1 MFEPTSS
8 GAPRS
13 STTIRTGSAQAGG
26 PAGSSGTGGSGGS
39 GGSGGGPAATPG
51 TPYTPENEVHLLDR
65 LAVLYR
71 YRRLCVTVFILVTAA
86 MIIQGYSSIQT
97 FQAQARLLIEDE
109 RSTAVP
115 GLQND
120 QNTYFEDPEPYYQ
133 TQYKI
138 LKGRDLTR
146 RVVRKLHLETV
157 PEFNGTKPPPP
168 TPLSML
174 NDFKKR
180 MMGYVVKTA
189 PEAAPEPPRAD
200 ETADES
206 GMVGAFIGR
215 VSVDPVRGSH
225 LVDVT
230 FQSEDPKFAADA
242 VNMLIDEY
250 VSENLEIKLRSTQG
264 MLDWL
269 DNELATQQKRVEE
282 SERSLAE
289 YREKENALSLD
300 DKQNIVLARLNQLND
315 RATMAK
321 STRVQKESLYNQVKA
336 IATGVSPDAIP
347 VIGQNPNVTG
357 AKGKLNELQREKVK
371 LLERYADKHPQ
382 VISIN
387 ASIEDAQRQV
397 DLEIARAVQS
407 VRSEY
412 ETALIEEQTFAKNL
426 EGAKG
431 EATDLNRKGI
441 GYGVMEREAKSNRQ
455 VYEALLTREKELRVS
470 ANSRTNNVRVVD
482 RAEIPRSPITP
493 GGRRTWLMSVVI
505 GLVLAV
511 GVALGLDYMNDTI
524 KTPEDVTRRLK
535 LPFLGLVPAVRGD
548 KHPLLASA
556 HVPHDFGESFRSL
569 RTSLLSKYPD
579 EGTKIV
585 IVTSA
590 QPLEGKTTT
599 AANIAMALAY
609 GGSRVLLVD
618 ADMRRPG
625 LHRPLRLTNERGLSQ
640 VLTGQARVR
649 DVIQRTVDPNLLA
662 ITAGRTPPNPSELL
676 SSERM
681 KTLLTNLAHGP
692 FNWIIIDTPPVLA
705 VTDAVILAPMV
716 TGVTFVIGAEMTRR
730 RLAERAIEIVM
741 QSRPRY
747 AAVVLNKVN
756 FAKNKYYYSR
766 YYGHQ
771 YKNYYAEATL

>member
-1 MFEPTSS
+1 MLPSS
-8 GAPRS
+8 PPDAPAP
-13 STTIRTGSAQAGG
+13 STTAVTAGS
-26 PAGSSGTGGSGGS
+26 PSHAGSSHGQGSA
-39 GGSGGGPAATPG
+39 PHYA
-51 TPYTPENEVHLLDR
+51 PEQDVHLLDR
-65 LAVLYR
+65 LAVIYR
-71 YRRLCVTVFILVTAA
+71 YRRICAATFVLVSAA
-86 MIIQGYSSIQT
+86 LIIQGYSTVQMY
-97 FQAQARLLIEDE
+97 QAQARLLIEDE

-120 QNTYFEDPEPYYQ
+120 ANQYYEDPEPYYQ

-146 RVVRKLHLETV
+146 RVVRKLRLDTV
-157 PEFNGTKPPPP
+157 PEFNGTKPVPP
-168 TPLSML
+168 TASTLLQEAKDKIIGIAKP
-174 NDFKKR
+174 N
-180 MMGYVVKTA
+180 A
-189 PEAAPEPPRAD
+189 PAEAPKVD

-206 GMVGAFIGR
+206 GLVSAFIGR

-225 LVDVT
+225 LVDVS
-230 FQSEDPKFAADA
+230 FVSEDPKFAAEA
-242 VNMLIDEY
+242 VNALIEEY
-250 VSENLEIKLRSTQG
+250 VNQNLELKLQSTQG

-269 DNELATQQKRVEE
+269 DKELDNQQKRVEG
-282 SERSLAE
+282 SEKGLAE

-300 DKQNIVLARLNQLND
+300 DKQNIVLSRLNQLND
-315 RATMAK
+315 AVTRARTE
-321 STRVQKESLYNQVKA
+321 RVQKESLYNQVKA
-336 IATGVSPDAIP
+336 IANGTAPDAIP
-347 VIGQNPNVTG
+347 AIATNPGVAS
-357 AKGKLNELQREKVK
+357 AKAKLSDLQREKAK
-371 LLERYADKHPQ
+371 LLERYQDKHPQ
-382 VISIN
+382 VIN
-387 ASIEDAQRQV
+387 AVAALQDAQRQL

-407 VRSEY
+407 VKNEY
-412 ETALIEEQTFAKNL
+412 ETAVLQEQTLARNL
-426 EGAKG
+426 DGAKS
-431 EATDLNRKGI
+431 EAQDLNRKGI
-441 GYGVMEREAKSNRQ
+441 GYGVMEREAKSNRE
-455 VYEALLTREKELRVS
+455 VYQSLLTREKELRVS
-470 ANSRTNNVRVVD
+470 ANSRTNNVRLVD
-482 RAEIPRSPITP
+482 RAETPRGPITA
-493 GGRRTWLMSVVI
+493 GGRRTVLMSLMI

-511 GVALGLDYMNDTI
+511 AVALGLDYMNDTI

-535 LPFLGLVPAVRGD
+535 LPFLGLVPVVRGD
-548 KHPLLASA
+548 KHPLLASS

-569 RTSLLSKYPD
+569 RTSLLSKYQGD
-579 EGTKIV
+579 ATKI
-585 IVTSA
+585 ITVTSA

-609 GGSRVLLVD
+609 GGARVLLID

-625 LHRPLRLTNERGLSQ
+625 LHRPLRLTNDRGLSQ

-662 ITAGRTPPNPSELL
+662 ITAGRSPLNPSELL

-716 TGVTFVIGAEMTRR
+716 TGVTFVVGAEMTRR
-730 RLAERAIEIVM
+730 RLAERAIETVM
-741 QSRPRY
+741 QAHPRF

-771 YKNYYAEATL
+771 YKNYYAEATP

>member
-1 MFEPTSS
+1 MAEPTTSAAQKNSRTRPPDS
-8 GAPRS
+8 GA
-13 STTIRTGSAQAGG
+13 
-26 PAGSSGTGGSGGS
+26 
-39 GGSGGGPAATPG
+39 SGGGGSSTPAAPQFV
-51 TPYTPENEVHLLDR
+51 PENDVHLLDR

-71 YRRLCVTVFILVTAA
+71 YRRLCVTVFVLVTAA
-86 MIIQGYSSIQT
+86 MIIQGYSNIQIYV
-97 FQAQARLLIEDE
+97 AQARILIEDE
-109 RSTAVP
+109 RSTAIP

-120 QNTYFEDPEPYYQ
+120 SNTYYKDPEPYYQ

-146 RVVRKLHLETV
+146 RVVNRLHLEKV

-168 TPLSML
+168 TPISML
-174 NDFKKR
+174 RDLKTKLV
-180 MMGYVVKTA
+180 GYVKRA
-189 PEAAPEPPRAD
+189 PETPAEAPKVD
-200 ETADES
+200 ETTDES
-206 GMVGAFIGR
+206 ALVGAFIGR
-215 VSVDPVRGSH
+215 VGVEPVRGSH

-230 FQSEDPKFAADA
+230 FTAEDPKFSAEA
-242 VNMLIDEY
+242 VNTLVDEY

-264 MLDWL
+264 MIDWL
-269 DNELATQQKRVEE
+269 TKELENQQKRVEE
-282 SERSLAE
+282 SEKALAE

-300 DKQNIVLARLNQLND
+300 DKQNIVLSRLNQLND
-315 RATMAK
+315 AATRARTA
-321 STRVQKESLYNQVKA
+321 RVQKESLYNQVKSISSGTA
-336 IATGVSPDAIP
+336 PDAIP
-347 VIGQNPNVTG
+347 IIAQNPTVQDR
-357 AKGKLNELQREKVK
+357 KGKLAELQREKVK
-371 LLERYADKHPQ
+371 LLERYGEKHPQ
-382 VISIN
+382 VVNIN
-387 ASIEDAQRQV
+387 ATLSDAQRQL
-397 DLEIARAVQS
+397 DLELSMAVQS
-407 VRSEY
+407 VRNEY
-412 ETALIEEQTFAKNL
+412 ETALLEERTLSKNL
-426 EGAKG
+426 EGAKA

-470 ANSRTNNVRVVD
+470 ANSRTNNIRIVD
-482 RAEIPRSPITP
+482 RAEVPRAPITP
-493 GGRRTWLMSVVI
+493 SGRRTWLMSVIV
-505 GLVLAV
+505 GLTLSVA
-511 GVALGLDYMNDTI
+511 VALGLDYMNDTI

-556 HVPHDFGESFRSL
+556 QVPHDFGESFRSL

-579 EGTKIV
+579 EGTKILV
-585 IVTSA
+585 ITSA

-609 GGSRVLLVD
+609 GGSRVLLID

-681 KTLLTNLAHGP
+681 KTLLANLAHGP

-730 RLAERAIEIVM
+730 RLAERAIETVM
-741 QSRPRY
+741 QARPRY

>member
-1 MFEPTSS
+1 MLEPTSS

-13 STTIRTGSAQAGG
+13 SATVRPASSQSGG
-26 PAGSSGTGGSGGS
+26 PTGPSGTSS
-39 GGSGGGPAATPG
+39 TPSA
-51 TPYTPENEVHLLDR
+51 PYTPGNDVHLLDR
-65 LAVLYR
+65 LAVIYR
-71 YRRLCVTVFILVTAA
+71 YRRVCVTVFVLVTAA
-86 MIIQGYSSIQT
+86 MIIQGYSSIQI

-109 RSTAVP
+109 RSTAIP
-115 GLQND
+115 GLQSD

-157 PEFNGTKPPPP
+157 PEFNGTKPAPP
-168 TPLSML
+168 TPISML
-174 NDFKKR
+174 GELTSR
-180 MMGYVVKTA
+180 LMGYATKSSPA
-189 PEAAPEPPRAD
+189 PEAPKVD

-206 GMVGAFIGR
+206 AMVGAFVSR
-215 VSVDPVRGSH
+215 VNVDPVRGSH

-242 VNMLIDEY
+242 ANTLIDEY
-250 VSENLEIKLRSTQG
+250 VSENLAIKLRSTQG

-269 DNELATQQKRVEE
+269 DNELATQLKRVEE
-282 SERSLAE
+282 SEKALAE

-300 DKQNIVLARLNQLND
+300 DKQNIVLSRLNQLND
-315 RATMAK
+315 AATRARTA
-321 STRVQKESLYNQVKA
+321 RVQKESLYNQVKA
-336 IATGVSPDAIP
+336 IASGTAPDAIP
-347 VIGQNPNVTG
+347 IIGLNPSVQA
-357 AKGKLNELQREKVK
+357 AKSKLSDLQREKVR
-371 LLERYADKHPQ
+371 LLERYQDKHPQ
-382 VISIN
+382 VINVN
-387 ASIEDAQRQV
+387 ASLQDAQRQV
-397 DLEIARAVQS
+397 DLEVARAVQS
-407 VRSEY
+407 VRNEY
-412 ETALIEEQTFAKNL
+412 ETAVLEEQTLSKNL
-426 EGAKG
+426 DGAKS

-441 GYGVMEREAKSNRQ
+441 GYGVMDREAKSNRE
-455 VYEALLTREKELRVS
+455 VYQSLLTREKELRVS
-470 ANSRTNNVRVVD
+470 VNSRANNVRVVD
-482 RAEIPRSPITP
+482 RAEVPRGPITP

-511 GVALGLDYMNDTI
+511 AVALGLDYMNDTI
-524 KTPEDVTRRLK
+524 KTPEDVTQRLK

-548 KHPLLASA
+548 KHPLLTSS

-569 RTSLLSKYPD
+569 RTSLLSKYPG
-579 EGTKIV
+579 EGTKII

-609 GGSRVLLVD
+609 GGSRVLLID

-625 LHRPLRLTNERGLSQ
+625 LHRPLRLVNERGLSQ

-649 DVIQRTVDPNLLA
+649 DVIQRTADPNLLA

-705 VTDAVILAPMV
+705 VTDAVILAPLV
-716 TGVTFVIGAEMTRR
+716 AGVTFVIGAEMTRR
-730 RLAERAIEIVM
+730 RLAERAIDSLM

-747 AAVVLNKVN
+747 VAVVLNKVD
-756 FAKNKYYYSR
+756 FARNKYYYSR

-771 YKNYYAEATL
+771 YKNYYAEAAL

>member
-1 MFEPTSS
+1 MFEPTST
-8 GAPRS
+8 GAQRS
-13 STTIRTGSAQAGG
+13 STTSRTGSATPASGG
-26 PAGSSGTGGSGGS
+26 PAGAAS
-39 GGSGGGPAATPG
+39 GPAPTNA
-51 TPYTPENEVHLLDR
+51 PYTPENEVHLLDR

-71 YRRLCVTVFILVTAA
+71 YRMLCVTVFVLVTAA
-86 MIIQGYSSIQT
+86 MIIQGYSAVKVY
-97 FQAQARLLIEDE
+97 QAQARLLIEDE

-120 QNTYFEDPEPYYQ
+120 QNTFYEDPEPYYQ

-138 LKGRDLTR
+138 LKGRDLMR
-146 RVVRKLHLETV
+146 RVVHKLHLEAV
-157 PEFNGTKPPPP
+157 PEFNGTKPAPP
-168 TPLSML
+168 TPTSLLSDL
-174 NDFKKR
+174 KTR
-180 MMGYVVKTA
+180 VVGYFGTPAATA
-189 PEAAPEPPRAD
+189 PAETPKVD

-206 GMVGAFIGR
+206 ALVGGFIGR
-215 VSVDPVRGSH
+215 VGVEPVRGTH

-230 FQSEDPKFAADA
+230 FISEEPKFSAEA
-242 VNMLIDEY
+242 VNTLIDEY
-250 VSENLEIKLRSTQG
+250 VTENLEVKLRSTQG

-269 DNELATQQKRVEE
+269 GNELATQQKRVEE
-282 SERSLAE
+282 SERALAE

-315 RATMAK
+315 TATHAR
-321 STRVQKESLYNQVKA
+321 SVRVQKESLYNQVKA
-336 IATGVSPDAIP
+336 IAAGTNPDAIP
-347 VIGQNPNVTG
+347 IIAGNPGVQT
-357 AKGKLNELQREKVK
+357 ARSKLGDLQRQKVQ

-382 VISIN
+382 VINVN
-387 ASIEDAQRQV
+387 AQLQDAQKQL
-397 DLEIARAVQS
+397 DIAIAGAVQS
-407 VRSEY
+407 VRNEY
-412 ETALIEEQTFAKNL
+412 ETAAIEERTFAKNL
-426 EGAKG
+426 EGAKS

-441 GYGVMEREAKSNRQ
+441 GYGVMEREAKSNRE
-455 VYEALLTREKELRVS
+455 VYQSLLTREKELRVS

-482 RAEIPRSPITP
+482 RAEVPRGPITP
-493 GGRRTWLMSVVI
+493 SGRRTWLMSAVI

-511 GVALGLDYMNDTI
+511 AVALGLDYMNDTI
-524 KTPEDVTRRLK
+524 KTPEDITRRLK

-548 KHPLLASA
+548 KHPLLASS

-569 RTSLLSKYPD
+569 RTSLISKYPE
-579 EGTKIV
+579 EGTKII

-692 FNWIIIDTPPVLA
+692 FNWIVIDTPPVLA

-730 RLAERAIEIVM
+730 RLAERAIETVM

-771 YKNYYAEATL
+771 YKNYYAESTL

>member
-13 STTIRTGSAQAGG
+13 STTIPTASAQ
-26 PAGSSGTGGSGGS
+26 TGGGASPSGQP
-39 GGSGGGPAATPG
+39 PA
-51 TPYTPENEVHLLDR
+51 PYTVENDVHLLDR

-71 YRRLCVTVFILVTAA
+71 YRRLCVAVFVLVTAA
-86 MIIQGYSSIQT
+86 MIIQGYSSIQV

-115 GLQND
+115 GLAND
-120 QNTYFEDPEPYYQ
+120 QNTFYEDPEPYYQ

-146 RVVRKLHLETV
+146 RVIRKLHLETV

-174 NDFKKR
+174 TDFKNR
-180 MMGYVVKTA
+180 VMGTGKS
-189 PEAAPEPPRAD
+189 AAPVETPKAD

-206 GMVGAFIGR
+206 ALVGAFVSR
-215 VSVDPVRGSH
+215 VDVQPVRGSH

-230 FQSEDPKFAADA
+230 FVSEDPKFAADA
-242 VNMLIDEY
+242 ANTLIDEY
-250 VSENLEIKLRSTQG
+250 VSENLEIKLRSTSS
-264 MLDWL
+264 MLEWL
-269 DNELATQQKRVEE
+269 DTELATQQKRVED
-282 SERSLAE
+282 SERAMAE

-300 DKQNIVLARLNQLND
+300 DKQNIVLSRLNSLND
-315 RATMAK
+315 TASRAKT
-321 STRVQKESLYNQVKA
+321 TRIQKEAQYNQVKA
-336 IATGVSPDAIP
+336 IAAGTSPDAIP
-347 VIGQNPNVTG
+347 VIANNAGVQD
-357 AKGKLNELQREKVK
+357 AKAKLVALGRTRVQ

-382 VISIN
+382 VVAIN
-387 ASIEDAQRQV
+387 GQIQDAQKQL
-397 DLEIARAVQS
+397 DNEIARAVQS
-407 VRSEY
+407 VRNEY

-426 EGAKG
+426 EGAKS
-431 EATDLNRKGI
+431 ESTDLNRKGI
-441 GYGVMEREAKSNRQ
+441 GYGVMEREAKSNRE
-455 VYEALLTREKELRVS
+455 VYQSLLTREKELKVS
-470 ANSRTNNVRVVD
+470 ANSRANNVRIVD
-482 RAEIPRSPITP
+482 RAEVPRAPITP
-493 GGRRTWLMSVVI
+493 GGRRTYLMSVVI
-505 GLVLAV
+505 GLVLSIA
-511 GVALGLDYMNDTI
+511 VALGLDYMNDTI

-548 KHPLLASA
+548 KHPLLASS

-579 EGTKIV
+579 EGTKIIV
-585 IVTSA
+585 VTSA

-609 GGSRVLLVD
+609 GGSRVLLID

-730 RLAERAIEIVM
+730 RLAERAIDTVM

>member
-1 MFEPTSS
+1 MAELNASEFTQQSS
-8 GAPRS
+8 SVTP
-13 STTIRTGSAQAGG
+13 
-26 PAGSSGTGGSGGS
+26 
-39 GGSGGGPAATPG
+39 PAAAAAASAAPPAAPSIPTPQ
-51 TPYTPENEVHLLDR
+51 YTPDPDVHLLDR

-71 YRRLCVTVFILVTAA
+71 YRRICVTTFVLVTAA
-86 MIIQGYSSIQT
+86 LTIQGYSTTQLY
-97 FQAQARLLIEDE
+97 QAQARLLIEDE

-120 QNTYFEDPEPYYQ
+120 QNTYYEDPEPYYQ

-146 RVVRKLHLETV
+146 RVVRKLHLENNL
-157 PEFNGTKPPPP
+157 EFNGKKPAPPSASSLLQDLKSKVVSIVKPAP
-168 TPLSML
+168 TPIE
-174 NDFKKR
+174 
-180 MMGYVVKTA
+180 A
-189 PEAAPEPPRAD
+189 PKVD

-206 GMVGAFIGR
+206 ALVSGFIGR
-215 VSVDPVRGSH
+215 VNVEPVRGSH

-230 FQSEDPKFAADA
+230 FLSENPKFAAEA
-242 VNMLIDEY
+242 VNALIDEY
-250 VSENLEIKLRSTQG
+250 VTQNLELKLQSTQG

-269 DNELATQQKRVEE
+269 DKELDSQQKRVEE
-282 SERSLAE
+282 SERGMAN

-300 DKQNIVLARLNQLND
+300 DKQNIVLSRLNQLND
-315 RATMAK
+315 AVTRARTE
-321 STRVQKESLYNQVKA
+321 RVQKESLYKQVNA
-336 IATGVSPDAIP
+336 ISTGTAPDAIP
-347 VIGQNPNVTG
+347 AIATNPAVAS
-357 AKGKLNELQREKVK
+357 AKAKLIDLQREKAK
-371 LLERYADKHPQ
+371 LLERYAEKHPQ
-382 VISIN
+382 VINVN
-387 ASIEDAQRQV
+387 AALQDAQRQV

-407 VRSEY
+407 VKNEY
-412 ETALIEEQTFAKNL
+412 ETAVLQEQTLSRNL
-426 EGAKG
+426 DGAKS
-431 EATDLNRKGI
+431 EAQDLNRKGI
-441 GYGVMEREAKSNRQ
+441 GYGVMEREAKSNRE
-455 VYEALLTREKELRVS
+455 VYQSLLTREKELRVS

-482 RAEIPRSPITP
+482 RAETPRGPISA
-493 GGRRTWLMSVVI
+493 GGRRTLMMSMFI

-535 LPFLGLVPAVRGD
+535 LPFLGLVPAVHGD
-548 KHPLLASA
+548 KHPLLDSS

-569 RTSLLSKYPD
+569 RTSLLSKYQGD
-579 EGTKIV
+579 STKILV
-585 IVTSA
+585 VTSA

-609 GGSRVLLVD
+609 GGSRVLLID

-640 VLTGQARVR
+640 VLAGQARVR
-649 DVIQRTVDPNLLA
+649 DETPRTVDPNLLA
-662 ITAGRTPPNPSELL
+662 ITAGRSPLNPSELL

-692 FNWIIIDTPPVLA
+692 FNWIIVDAPPVLA
-705 VTDAVILAPMV
+705 VTDAVILAPLV
-716 TGVTFVIGAEMTRR
+716 SGVTFVVGAEMTRR
-730 RLAERAIEIVM
+730 RLAERAIETVM
-741 QSRPRY
+741 QAHPRF

-771 YKNYYAEATL
+771 YKNYYAEAAS